1 MHGFL
6 EAQLHCGGAKFT
18 TARKCLVLELD
29 MSHEISPLRAGQPG
43 PSIFVYSSGWVLRT
57 HSSWG

>member
-18 TARKCLVLELD
+18 TARENVWPKWSKEYKGF
-29 MSHEISPLRAGQPG
+29 GQ
-43 PSIFVYSSGWVLRT
+43 VLRVVWT
-57 HSSWG
+57 PSFTALPVGLHGM